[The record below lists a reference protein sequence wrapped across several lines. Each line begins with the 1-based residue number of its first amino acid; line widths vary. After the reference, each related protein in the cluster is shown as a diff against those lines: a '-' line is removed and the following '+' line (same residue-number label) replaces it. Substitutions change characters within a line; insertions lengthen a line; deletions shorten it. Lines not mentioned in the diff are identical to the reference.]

1 VSLKKYN
8 NAVLS
13 DTLQHE
19 DNPEES
25 GTSAMR
31 MYISQ

>member
-19 DNPEES
+19 GNPEES

-31 MYISQ
+31 MYICQ

>member
-1 VSLKKYN
+1 VSLKEDN

-13 DTLQHE
+13 NTLQHE
-19 DNPEES
+19 GNPEES

-31 MYISQ
+31 MYIS

>member
-1 VSLKKYN
+1 LEEDN

-19 DNPEES
+19 GNPKES
-25 GTSAMR
+25 GTIAMR

>member
-13 DTLQHE
+13 ETLQHKG
-19 DNPEES
+19 NPEES

>member
-1 VSLKKYN
+1 LEEDN

-13 DTLQHE
+13 DALQHE
-19 DNPEES
+19 GNPEES
-25 GTSAMR
+25 GTVAMR

>member
-8 NAVLS
+8 NAVLN

-19 DNPEES
+19 DNLEES
-25 GTSAMR
+25 GTNAMR